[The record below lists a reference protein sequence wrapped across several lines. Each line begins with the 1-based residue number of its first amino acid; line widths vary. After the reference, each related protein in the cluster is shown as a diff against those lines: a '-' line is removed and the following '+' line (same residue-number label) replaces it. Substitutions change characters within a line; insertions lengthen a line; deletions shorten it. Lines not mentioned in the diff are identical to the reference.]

1 MPLVT
6 AMFARSSRILEPVSL
21 RDSVLKLVLI
31 CFVLGITTPAW
42 GQAQF
47 WLSAS
52 DQSSAVPTA
61 PLDKVQPNG
70 TSGMVHIWAKPESGK
85 SIANFSLNLVSSSD
99 TVLRFDSVEVHN
111 DLNNGQ
117 SRFEFTV
124 DTVDGLDLSSQEPCG
139 FDDPFEAPTHAIWGV
154 RGFTI
159 TEGEGDGLSP
169 TTIAEE
175 SHYDST
181 NETWLLASVGITGL
195 ELGEADLSLQIGHI
209 GINQAAGDT
218 EESSESLQVEFAGDG
233 NLLNAK
239 NQRCISTD
247 PIEATIS
254 VEAPIVGD
262 FNFNGELDA
271 GDIDLLS
278 VEAKE
283 ESPSPAFNIAGDA
296 EVDASDRIFW
306 VENLKGTFLGDA
318 NLDGKVDFFDFID
331 LANGF
336 NKPGGW
342 ANGDFNGNQMVD
354 FLDFIDQAS
363 NFGQPKEEA
372 AFAVPEPSS
381 ASLFLW
387 LTMPLLLLW
396 RCRH

>member
-1 MPLVT
+1 MSLVQD
-6 AMFARSSRILEPVSL
+6 MFARSSIFLTCL
-21 RDSVLKLVLI
+21 A
-31 CFVLGITTPAW
+31 LGATTPAW

-52 DQSSAVPTA
+52 DQSSSIPSA
-61 PLDKVQPNG
+61 PLDKVQSNG
-70 TSGMVHIWAKPESGK
+70 TSGMVHIWAQPESGK

-99 TVLRFDSVEVHN
+99 TVLRFDSVEIHN
-111 DLNNGQ
+111 ELDDGN

-139 FDDPFEAPTHAIWGV
+139 FDDPFDAPTHAIWGV

-159 TEGEGDGLSP
+159 TEGAASGLSP
-169 TTIAEE
+169 ATIAEE
-175 SHYDST
+175 SNFDST
-181 NETWLLASVGITGL
+181 NETWLLASVGITAL
-195 ELGEADLSLQIGHI
+195 ELGETELSLQIGNI
-209 GINQAAGDT
+209 GINQADGDS
-218 EESSESLQVEFAGDG
+218 EESSEDLQIEFAGDG
-233 NLLNAK
+233 HLLNAR
-239 NQRCISTD
+239 NQRCVSMA
-247 PIEATIS
+247 PIEATIR
-254 VEAPIVGD
+254 VEEPIAGD

-278 VEAKE
+278 IEAKKE
-283 ESPSPAFNIAGDA
+283 APTPAFNIAGDA
-296 EVDASDRIFW
+296 EVDAVDRLFW

-342 ANGDFNGNQMVD
+342 AQGDFNGNQMVD

-363 NFGQPKEEA
+363 NFGQPLQEA
-372 AFAVPEPSS
+372 AFAVPEP
-381 ASLFLW
+381 ASLSLSLW
-387 LTMPLLLLW
+387 LLMPILF
-396 RCRH
+396 RRRSRR

>member
-1 MPLVT
+1 MSLVQD
-6 AMFARSSRILEPVSL
+6 MFARSSIFLTCL
-21 RDSVLKLVLI
+21 A
-31 CFVLGITTPAW
+31 LGATTPAW

-52 DQSSAVPTA
+52 DQSSSIPSA
-61 PLDKVQPNG
+61 PLDKVQSNG
-70 TSGMVHIWAKPESGK
+70 TSGMVHIWAQPESGK

-99 TVLRFDSVEVHN
+99 TVLRFDSVEIHN
-111 DLNNGQ
+111 ELDDGS

-139 FDDPFEAPTHAIWGV
+139 FDDPFDAPTHAIWGV

-159 TEGEGDGLSP
+159 TEGAASGLSP
-169 TTIAEE
+169 ATIAEE
-175 SHYDST
+175 SNFDST
-181 NETWLLASVGITGL
+181 NETWLLASVGITAL
-195 ELGEADLSLQIGHI
+195 ELGETELSLQIGNI
-209 GINQAAGDT
+209 GINQADGDS
-218 EESSESLQVEFAGDG
+218 EESSEDLQIEFAGDG
-233 NLLNAK
+233 HLLNAR
-239 NQRCISTD
+239 NQRCVSMA
-247 PIEATIS
+247 PIEATIR
-254 VEAPIVGD
+254 VEEPIAGD

-278 VEAKE
+278 IEAKKE
-283 ESPSPAFNIAGDA
+283 APTPAFNIAGDA
-296 EVDASDRIFW
+296 EVDAVDRLFW

-342 ANGDFNGNQMVD
+342 AQGDFNGNQMVD

-363 NFGQPKEEA
+363 NFGQPLQEA
-372 AFAVPEPSS
+372 AFAVPEP
-381 ASLFLW
+381 ASLSLSLW
-387 LTMPLLLLW
+387 LLMPILFL
-396 RCRH
+396 RRSRR